1 METLLLFLLFIGLL
15 LLAAALLNKLK
26 KLEVFDKASAY
37 RLKSSVLTPAELAF
51 FKVLEG
57 VVPSGV
63 KVWPKVRWIDFLNI
77 SLTSEGRQ
85 AALNRVVA
93 KHVDFLLVDAETA
106 RPLLVIE
113 LDDQSHD
120 REDRQERDRFL
131 EAVMKHVGLP
141 LVRVRVRKR
150 YDPEEVRSFLESHL
164 SRVSPREGEAG
175 SPRAI

>member
-1 METLLLFLLFIGLL
+1 MNTILLLLLFLGF
-15 LLAAALLNKLK
+15 LALVIFLSGKLRV
-26 KLEVFDKASAY
+26 LEVSDRASAY
-37 RLKSSVLTPAELAF
+37 TLKPSVLTPAKLTF

-57 VVPSGV
+57 VLPGGV

-77 SLTSEGRQ
+77 RLRGDGRQ

-131 EAVMKHVGLP
+131 EAVMEHVGLP
-141 LVRVRVRKR
+141 LARVRVRKH
-150 YDPEEVRSFLESHL
+150 YNPEEIRTLVENHL
-164 SRVSPREGEAG
+164 PGLPYPGHR
-175 SPRAI
+175 